1 MFSES
6 LPQPKTP
13 SDRVLRRLRFNNGR
27 NLDRLE
33 AMLIHVLYEYAF
45 TVYKEHGIVA
55 AFLENMREAESG
67 VETRV
72 LRRKQESDVVMFFQT
87 ELLTRH

>member
-1 MFSES
+1 
-6 LPQPKTP
+6 
-13 SDRVLRRLRFNNGR
+13 
-27 NLDRLE
+27 
-33 AMLIHVLYEYAF
+33 MLIHVLYEYAF

-72 LRRKQESDVVMFFQT
+72 LRRKQESDVVMFFKPNS
-87 ELLTRH
+87 